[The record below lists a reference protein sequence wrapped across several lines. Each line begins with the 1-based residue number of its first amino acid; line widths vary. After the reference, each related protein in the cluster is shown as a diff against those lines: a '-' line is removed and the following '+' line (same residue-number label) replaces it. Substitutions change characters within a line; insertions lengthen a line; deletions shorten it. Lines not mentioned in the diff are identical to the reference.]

1 MGPDP
6 IAPLSAPKTP
16 EQEVTLSLH
25 PPIKAPP
32 RYPDDQLYRKPLKQ
46 NYGNDSQSIRAHQ
59 AVQHRPE

>member
-25 PPIKAPP
+25 PPIRVHTPIPP
-32 RYPDDQLYRKPLKQ
+32 LEESQNIQIYKKQ
-46 NYGNDSQSIRAHQ
+46 IFINS
-59 AVQHRPE
+59 